1 MKNAFRIY
9 KRDMIKICTNWV
21 ALVMVM
27 VIIII
32 PSLYSLINIDASW
45 DPYSNTKGIKIVVI
59 NGDKGAYFK
68 GQDINI
74 GNELVDKL
82 KDNDKL
88 GWAFLDDKEAAK
100 KDLLLEKYY
109 ATVEIPENFS
119 ENATTFVSKNIV
131 KPTLIY
137 TVNEKK
143 NAIAPKMTDSGI
155 KSVKSQL
162 DESITKT
169 ISGVLFKVFNE
180 KGVDIQSNR
189 EKIRKIVDNVYELD
203 DNISELE
210 ALLDTSISGT
220 EDISKVLDK
229 TNEMIPAI
237 SDTLDSTNDFIDNS
251 QEVLDKTQ
259 GDLSDISPIIKKDLV
274 LSEQILDNSSTELK
288 NLDQNILPEVAEKT
302 LKTVSDSAKATQET
316 VNMTKS
322 KLKSIKK
329 FIDNVSNMSVELPSG
344 NQAIESLDSVKEMKA
359 QLAKQQESLKSM
371 QGNLKDISKIISSTT
386 DKLDTIDEKLDILI
400 NRTDDQ
406 IDKLD
411 NGEGLDT
418 QTLKDTII
426 VIDQVH
432 TLVADILDS
441 YDSQIVP
448 SIESGFDSIR
458 AILDDGLILVKE
470 GQDTLPQIED
480 ILSVSKDA
488 TSLSNEELNNL
499 KDKVPEAKDK
509 IHELADKIR
518 ELDEDDSI
526 DELLDMMTNSWE
538 NQSNFIDG
546 PVEIED
552 NRLFSWPN
560 YGSTATPFYTVLCLW
575 VGGLLGSALLTQ
587 EAPEFEDGTHI
598 RPYEMY
604 LGKLLLFIS
613 IGIFQAIVASL
624 GALCILK
631 SYSLHPI
638 MYVFYSIFVSIVF
651 VTIIYTA
658 ASILHDVGK
667 AIIIVFLVVQMAGSG
682 GNFPIEVTPILFQKI
697 YPFLP
702 FTYAING
709 MRQVMAGIVH
719 SILLRDMAILIIY
732 MVISLIIGIFLK
744 GVLSKL
750 VTMFVEKLTIS
761 GILRH

>member
-9 KRDMIKICTNWV
+9 KRDMTKICTNWV
-21 ALVMVM
+21 ALVMVV

-45 DPYSNTKGIKIVVI
+45 DPYSNTKGIKIAVI
-59 NGDKGAYFK
+59 NKDKGTFFK

-88 GWAFLDDKEAAK
+88 GWVFLDDKEVAK

-109 ATVEIPENFS
+109 ATIEIPENFS

-143 NAIAPKMTDSGI
+143 NAIAPKLTDSGI
-155 KSVKSQL
+155 KSLKSQL
-162 DESITKT
+162 DGSITKT
-169 ISGVLFKVFNE
+169 ISGVLFRVFNE
-180 KGVDIQSNR
+180 KGVDIQNNR
-189 EKIRKIVDNVYELD
+189 DKIRKIVDNIYELD
-203 DNISELE
+203 GNMSELE
-210 ALLDTSISGT
+210 TLLDTAISGT
-220 EDISKVLDK
+220 EGVSKVLDK
-229 TNEMIPAI
+229 TNDMIPTI
-237 SDTLDSTNDFIDNS
+237 SDTLDSTNDFLDNS
-251 QEVLDKTQ
+251 QAALDKTQ
-259 GDLSDISPIIKKDLV
+259 GDLSDISPMIKKDLV
-274 LSEQILDNSSTELK
+274 SSEQILDNSSTELK
-288 NLDQNILPEVAEKT
+288 NIDEKILPEVAEKT
-302 LKTVSDSAKATQET
+302 LKTVLDSTKATKET
-316 VNMTKS
+316 VSSLKS
-322 KLKSIKK
+322 KLKSLKK
-329 FIDNVSNMSVELPSG
+329 FINNVSNMDIKLPSG
-344 NQAIESLDSVKEMKA
+344 NKDLESLESVQAMKA
-359 QLAKQQESLKSM
+359 QLEKQQESLKSM
-371 QGNLKDISKIISSTT
+371 QGNLKDVSKVISSTI
-386 DKLDTIDEKLDILI
+386 DKLDAIDEKLDILI

-418 QTLKDTII
+418 KTLKDTIA
-426 VIDQVH
+426 VVDQVH
-432 TLVADILDS
+432 TAVADILNS
-441 YDSQIVP
+441 YDSEIVP

-458 AILDDGLILVKE
+458 AILDNGLTLVKE
-470 GQDTLPQIED
+470 GQDTLPKIED
-480 ILSVSKDA
+480 LLSVSKDA

-499 KDKVPEAKDK
+499 KEKVPEAKDK
-509 IHELADKIR
+509 IHELADKLR
-518 ELDEDDSI
+518 EMDDDDRI

-538 NQSNFIDG
+538 NQSDFIYS

-575 VGGLLGSALLTQ
+575 VGGLIAAALLSQ
-587 EAPEFEDGTHI
+587 EAPEFEDGTQI

-604 LGKLLLFIS
+604 LGKMLLFIS
-613 IGIFQAIVASL
+613 IGICQAIVASI
-624 GALCILK
+624 GALLILK

-638 MYVFYSIFVSIVF
+638 MYVFYSIFISIVF

-667 AIIIVFLVVQMAGSG
+667 AIIIVILVLQMAGAS

-709 MRQVMAGIVH
+709 MRQVMAGIVY
-719 SILLRDMAILIIY
+719 SILFRDMAILCIY
-732 MVISLIIGIFLK
+732 VVGSLILGILLK
-744 GVLSKL
+744 GVLSKS
-750 VTMFVEKLTIS
+750 TSMFASKLSKS

>member
-1 MKNAFRIY
+1 MKNAFGIY
-9 KRDMIKICTNWV
+9 KRDITKICTNWV
-21 ALVMVM
+21 ALVMVI
-27 VIIII
+27 VIIVI

-45 DPYSNTKGIKIVVI
+45 DPYSNTKGIKIAVI
-59 NGDKGAYFK
+59 NKDKGTVFK
-68 GQDINI
+68 EQDINI

-82 KDNDKL
+82 KENDKL
-88 GWAFLDDKEAAK
+88 GWVFLDDKEAAK

-109 ATVEIPENFS
+109 ATIEIPENFS
-119 ENATTFVSKNIV
+119 ENVTTFVSKNVV

-155 KSVKSQL
+155 KSLKSQL

-169 ISGVLFKVFNE
+169 ISGVLFRVFNE
-180 KGVDIQSNR
+180 KGVDIQNNR
-189 EKIRKIVDNVYELD
+189 EKIRKIVDNIYELD
-203 DNISELE
+203 DNMSELE
-210 ALLDTSISGT
+210 NLLDTAISGT
-220 EDISKVLDK
+220 EDVSKVLDK
-229 TNEMIPAI
+229 TNDMIPTI
-237 SDTLDSTNDFIDNS
+237 SDTLNSTNDFLDDS
-251 QEVLDKTQ
+251 QAALDKTE

-288 NLDQNILPEVAEKT
+288 NLDENILPEMAEKT
-302 LKTVSDSAKATQET
+302 LKTASDSAKATQET
-316 VNMTKS
+316 VNNLKS

-329 FIDNVSNMSVELPSG
+329 FINNVSNMDIELPLG
-344 NQAIESLDSVKEMKA
+344 NQELESLESVKAMRE
-359 QLAKQQESLKSM
+359 QLEKQQESLESM
-371 QGNLKDISKIISSTT
+371 QGNLKDISKIISSTI

-400 NRTDDQ
+400 NRVDDQ

-418 QTLKDTII
+418 ETLKDTIK
-426 VIDQVH
+426 VVDQVH
-432 TLVADILDS
+432 ASIADILNS
-441 YDSQIVP
+441 YDSEIV
-448 SIESGFDSIR
+448 SSVESGFDSIR
-458 AILDDGLILVKE
+458 AILDNGLTLVKE
-470 GQDTLPQIED
+470 GQDTLPKIED
-480 ILSVSKDA
+480 LLSVSKDA
-488 TSLSNEELNNL
+488 TSLSSEELNNL

-509 IHELADKIR
+509 IHELADKLR
-518 ELDEDDSI
+518 EMDDEDRI

-538 NQSNFIDG
+538 NQSDFIYS

-560 YGSTATPFYTVLCLW
+560 YGSAATPFYTVLCLW
-575 VGGLLGSALLTQ
+575 VGGLLASALLSQ
-587 EAPEFEDGTHI
+587 EAPEFEDGTYI

-613 IGIFQAIVASL
+613 IGICQAIVASL
-624 GALCILK
+624 GALFILK

-651 VTIIYTA
+651 VTVIYTA

-667 AIIIVFLVVQMAGSG
+667 AIIIVLLVLQMAGSS
-682 GNFPIEVTPILFQKI
+682 GNFPIEVAPILFQKI

-709 MRQVMAGIVH
+709 MRQVMAGIVY
-719 SILLRDMAILIIY
+719 SILFRDMAILGVY
-732 MVISLIIGIFLK
+732 MVISLISGILLK

-750 VTMFVEKLTIS
+750 IVMFVSKLSMS

>member
-1 MKNAFRIY
+1 MKNAFKIY
-9 KRDMIKICTNWV
+9 KRDMTKICTNWV
-21 ALVMVM
+21 ALVMIM

-59 NGDKGAYFK
+59 NDDKGTVFK

-88 GWAFLDDKEAAK
+88 GWVFLNDKEAAK

-119 ENATTFVSKNIV
+119 ENATTIVSKNIV

-155 KSVKSQL
+155 KTVKGQL

-180 KGVDIQSNR
+180 KGVDIQNNR
-189 EKIRKIVDNVYELD
+189 EKIRKIVDNIYELD
-203 DNISELE
+203 DNMSELE
-210 ALLDTSISGT
+210 TLLDTSISGT

-251 QEVLDKTQ
+251 QEALDKTQ

-274 LSEQILDNSSTELK
+274 LSERILDNSSTELK

-302 LKTVSDSAKATQET
+302 LKTVSDSAKATQES
-316 VNMTKS
+316 VNSLKS

-329 FIDNVSNMSVELPSG
+329 FINNVSNMDIELPSG
-344 NQAIESLDSVKEMKA
+344 NQALDSLESVKVLKE

-371 QGNLKDISKIISSTT
+371 QGNLKDVSKIISSTI

-400 NRTDDQ
+400 NRTGDQ
-406 IDKLD
+406 IDKLE
-411 NGEGLDT
+411 NGEGLNT

-426 VIDQVH
+426 VTDQVH
-432 TLVADILDS
+432 TLVADVLDS

-448 SIESGFDSIR
+448 SMESGFDSIR
-458 AILDDGLILVKE
+458 AILDDGLYLVKE
-470 GQDTLPQIED
+470 GQNTLPQIED

-499 KDKVPEAKDK
+499 KEKIPEARDK
-509 IHELADKIR
+509 IHELADKLR
-518 ELDEDDSI
+518 EKDEDDSI

-538 NQSNFIDG
+538 NQSDFISS

-624 GALCILK
+624 GALFILK

-667 AIIIVFLVVQMAGSG
+667 AIIIVILVVQMAGAS

-709 MRQVMAGIVH
+709 MRQVMAGIVY
-719 SILLRDMAILIIY
+719 SILFRDMAILCTY
-732 MVISLIIGIFLK
+732 MVISLIVGILLK

-750 VTMFVEKLTIS
+750 VTMFVNKLTIS